1 MRFDIARSLNGNN
14 IIYIARDTGGIV
26 RFREEKLENLQEAIK
41 NYNLAEAEAME
52 RRQTV
57 KATST
62 EPGDTPPTSD
72 IEKGMPTP
80 PENVPADD
88 TSPSESESPTTSS
101 LPLEQ
106 DSPQGEQA
114 PEEQKKR
121 SSKKSFWDKLK

>member
-14 IIYIARDTGGIV
+14 IIYIARDTSGIV
-26 RFREEKLENLQEAIK
+26 RFREEKLEKLQEAIK
-41 NYNLAEAEAME
+41 NYNIAEAEAME
-52 RRQTV
+52 RRQKV
-57 KATST
+57 KTTST

-80 PENVPADD
+80 ENVPADD
-88 TSPSESESPTTSS
+88 TSPSESESPKTPS

>member
-1 MRFDIARSLNGNN
+1 MRFDIAKSLNGNK

-52 RRQTV
+52 QRQKV
-57 KATST
+57 KTIST
-62 EPGDTPPTSD
+62 EPSGTPHVSDTEKELPT
-72 IEKGMPTP
+72 
-80 PENVPADD
+80 PENVPAEQ
-88 TSPSESESPTTSS
+88 TTAVESPTPSV
-101 LPLEQ
+101 PLEENSSQ
-106 DSPQGEQA
+106 DEQT